1 MVEHEDHAMTIG
13 SVIDRL
19 PQLHRLWQLDAGA
32 LDRNCCK
39 RARTSTTRW
48 CTGTGGR

>member
-1 MVEHEDHAMTIG
+1 MVEHEDHAMTIA

-32 LDRNCCK
+32 VQELNAAGAHIDDDVVHRH
-39 RARTSTTRW
+39 RRR
-48 CTGTGGR
+48 